1 MLGKSII
8 LHSYKHDQTL
18 HRVWKSETFLEE
30 NDEYIIVANNRTKVI
45 ESNGRFWY
53 TREPSVSVFFKK
65 HWYNVI
71 CIYKKTGLCFYCNLS
86 SPILQDDEALKYI
99 DYDLDIK
106 VDENYNYNL
115 LDLNEYNRHKEIM
128 NYPEDIKKILL
139 LEMEDLKHRIETRAF
154 PFDKVRINKLYN
166 KFNDYQSSK

>member
-1 MLGKSII
+1 MLGELIT

-30 NDEYIIVANNRTKVI
+30 NDEYIIVANKRTKVI

-53 TREPSVSVFFKK
+53 TREPSVAVFFKN

-106 VDENYNYNL
+106 VDEDFNYNL
-115 LDLNEYNRHKEIM
+115 LDLNEYNRNQEIM
-128 NYPEDIKKILL
+128 NYSEDIKKILL
-139 LEMEDLKHRIETRAF
+139 LEMEDLKKRIESRAF
-154 PFDKVRINKLYN
+154 PFDKVKINKLYN
-166 KFNDYQSSK
+166 KYKDFESKK